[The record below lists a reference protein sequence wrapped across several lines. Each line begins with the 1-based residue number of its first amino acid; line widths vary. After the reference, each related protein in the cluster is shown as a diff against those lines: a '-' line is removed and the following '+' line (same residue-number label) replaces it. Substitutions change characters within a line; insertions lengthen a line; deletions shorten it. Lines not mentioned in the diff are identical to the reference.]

1 MAVVPRP
8 KIQELPRS
16 MDRLTFVYLEQ
27 CSINVDGGA
36 IIAWR
41 EGKKLSI
48 PAASITVL
56 VLGPG
61 SKTTHEAVKLLA
73 QSGTVIVW
81 SGADQTRFYA
91 AGQPLASKAAL
102 VNQQAKIVSHDV
114 LRVQCAKKMYSV
126 RFPGADLSLST
137 MQQLRGWEGARM
149 KDFYQS
155 EADRTGIEWSGR
167 RSQIENQSDDDVLNR
182 SLTTGNQ
189 ILYAVEQGVCAALG
203 VSPALGVIHTGFMN
217 SFVFDL
223 ADCFKCSTVIPVAFE
238 VARDGVEP
246 ADVDRETRRR
256 LRAKFV
262 DERIL
267 NQSVNAVKF
276 FFSDECRYDA
286 KAEIDS
292 DMETIWVDEDGGLWT
307 KNGVIPGSVNYSL
320 A

>member
-1 MAVVPRP
+1 M
-8 KIQELPRS
+8 
-16 MDRLTFVYLEQ
+16 
-27 CSINVDGGA
+27 
-36 IIAWR
+36 
-41 EGKKLSI
+41 
-48 PAASITVL
+48 
-56 VLGPG
+56 
-61 SKTTHEAVKLLA
+61 
-73 QSGTVIVW
+73 
-81 SGADQTRFYA
+81 
-91 AGQPLASKAAL
+91 
-102 VNQQAKIVSHDV
+102 NQQAKIVSHDV

-182 SLTTGNQ
+182 SLTVGNQ
-189 ILYAVEQGVCAALG
+189 ILYAVEQGVCA
-203 VSPALGVIHTGFMN
+203 ALGVIHTGFMN

-246 ADVDRETRRR
+246 ADVDRETRKR

>member
-1 MAVVPRP
+1 MAIVSRP

-91 AGQPLASKAAL
+91 AGQPLASKATL
-102 VNQQAKIVSHDV
+102 VNQQARIVSHDS

-126 RFPGADLSLST
+126 RFPDADLSLST

-149 KDFYQS
+149 KDFYKS
-155 EADRTGIEWSGR
+155 EAARTGVEWSGR
-167 RSQIENQSDDDVLNR
+167 RAQVENQDEDDVLNY
-182 SLTTGNQ
+182 SLTVGNQ

-203 VSPALGVIHTGFMN
+203 VSPALGIIHTGFMN
-217 SFVFDL
+217 SFIFDL
-223 ADCFKCSTVIPVAFE
+223 ADCFKCCTVIPVAFD
-238 VARDGVEP
+238 VARDGIEP
-246 ADVDRETRRR
+246 KDVDRETRKR

-267 NQSVNAVKF
+267 SQSVNAIKF
-276 FFSDECRYDA
+276 FFSDDCKYDA
-286 KAEIDS
+286 KTEIDS
-292 DMETIWVDEDGGLWT
+292 DMEAIWVDEDGGLWT
-307 KNGVIPGSVNYSL
+307 KDGVIPGSVNYSFV
-320 A
+320 

>member
-1 MAVVPRP
+1 MVISRP

-61 SKTTHEAVKLLA
+61 SKTTHDAVKLLA
-73 QSGTVIVW
+73 QSGTVIVC
-81 SGADQTRFYA
+81 SGADQTRFYE
-91 AGQPLASKAAL
+91 AGQPLASKATL
-102 VNQQAKIVSHDV
+102 VNQQARIVSHDS
-114 LRVQCAKKMYSV
+114 LRVQCAKKMYSI

-149 KDFYQS
+149 KDFYKS
-155 EADRTGIEWSGR
+155 EAARTGVEWSGR
-167 RSQIENQSDDDVLNR
+167 RAQVENQDEDDVLNY
-182 SLTTGNQ
+182 SLTVGNQ

-203 VSPALGVIHTGFMN
+203 VSPALGIIHTGFMN
-217 SFVFDL
+217 SFIFDL
-223 ADCFKCSTVIPVAFE
+223 ADCFKCCTVIPVAFE
-238 VARDGVEP
+238 VCRDGVEP
-246 ADVDRETRRR
+246 KDVDRETRKR

-262 DERIL
+262 SERIL
-267 NQSVNAVKF
+267 SQSVNAVKF
-276 FFSDECRYDA
+276 FFSDDCKYDA

-292 DMETIWVDEDGGLWT
+292 DMEAIWVDEDGGLWT
-307 KNGVIPGSVNYSL
+307 KDGVIPGSVNYSL
-320 A
+320 V